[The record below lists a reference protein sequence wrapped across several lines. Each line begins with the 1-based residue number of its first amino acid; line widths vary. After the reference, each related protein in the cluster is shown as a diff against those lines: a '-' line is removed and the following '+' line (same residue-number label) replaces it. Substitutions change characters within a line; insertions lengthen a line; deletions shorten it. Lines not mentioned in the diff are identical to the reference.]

1 MSAIQHNKKR
11 PTILLSFWFSA
22 LFFLSSQKE
31 IAIEENSSH
40 ILWNINIFIFT
51 TFIEHSNFQ
60 QVVKGEGHFLNHK
73 AREVEAGRELRHL
86 TLGRHIYC
94 KIH

>member
-1 MSAIQHNKKR
+1 MTYNSFKIMNQY
-11 PTILLSFWFSA
+11 LSFF
-22 LFFLSSQKE
+22 KE
-31 IAIEENSSH
+31 TAIEKNSSH
-40 ILWNINIFIFT
+40 ILWNINVFIFT

-60 QVVKGEGHFLNHK
+60 QVVKGEGQFLNHK
-73 AREVEAGRELRHL
+73 AGEVEAGKELRHL